1 MRTDILDDI
10 ERSNTST
17 IQPPHAIFKHRWANV
32 PHQFSYLR
40 LTCYSGEAS
49 EMHLSLFK
57 MHSSLIIFIFHL
69 FLAQL
74 VIPIYGATSANNL
87 IRTCIS
93 SGNWIGPFWPANILQ
108 YCQGVMNAFADMEP
122 EVHSIVAPAHE
133 FLPVGM
139 AQTPYEGKILEP
151 VRTPWKISSGALFLN
166 CSIFVLGLDFPT
178 FRSNVGTCFR
188 PMYIGC
194 NTCE

>member
-1 MRTDILDDI
+1 MRYP
-10 ERSNTST
+10 NTGE
-17 IQPPHAIFKHRWANV
+17 NV
-32 PHQFSYLR
+32 PHEFSYLH

-49 EMHLSLFK
+49 RKHLSLFK
-57 MHSSLIIFIFHL
+57 MRSSLMIFIFHL

-87 IRTCIS
+87 IRTCVTS
-93 SGNWIGPFWPANILQ
+93 PNWIVPSWPANILQ
-108 YCQGVMNAFADMEP
+108 YCNGVMNAFEDMEP
-122 EVHSIVAPAHE
+122 EVHSISAPAHE
-133 FLPVGM
+133 FLPMGM

-166 CSIFVLGLDFPT
+166 SRGCSIFVMGLDFPT
-178 FRSNVGTCFR
+178 FRSNVGSCFR
-188 PMYIGC
+188 PMYFGY